1 MKHLFPLCL
10 LVLFTSASLP
20 ALAQAESAPAAT
32 SQAPCTQAEST
43 LETQLRTVLAIQDE
57 LSVLHYTCNG
67 HSVDD
72 TPATIR
78 AATATLR
85 PLCAQLQALPA
96 PQLRQLCL
104 LADAIIWQRD
114 WLYCTYLAE
123 HGITLDPIDALGL
136 EVLAQL
142 ADNATH
148 RLQSPATTAEEKAAW
163 AGLLSLFG
171 GKAALAAPRALL
183 SARRG
188 KDYKTALAFFKDLC
202 AATALPDEAQS
213 LQRIREQARVLDYL
227 LQGGEAARL
236 RLTHLLTSFDQA
248 RQNLHRDGLLP
259 PAETAAPRPL
269 SIARAQALEPL
280 YTRLPALRELR

>member
-1 MKHLFPLCL
+1 MKHLSRRLL
-10 LVLFTSASLP
+10 LVLLASAGLP
-20 ALAQAESAPAAT
+20 AAAQAESAPAAT

-43 LETQLRTVLAIQDE
+43 LEAQLRTMLAIQDE
-57 LSVLHYTCNG
+57 LSLLHYTCNG
-67 HSVDD
+67 QSVDD

-78 AATATLR
+78 AATARLR

-123 HGITLDPIDALGL
+123 HGITLDPVDALGL
-136 EVLAQL
+136 EVLVQL

-236 RLTHLLTSFDQA
+236 RLTHLLTSFVQA
-248 RQNLHRDGLLP
+248 RQNLHRDGLLRP
-259 PAETAAPRPL
+259 DETCPPRPL
-269 SIARAQALEPL
+269 SKARQQALEPL